1 MQQATELKKQLQSI
15 HRKSYPAY
23 KSLKGSYQFGHYILS
38 IDHVQG
44 DPFASPSHISVHIS
58 RKDAGFPDAYSKNNL
73 TCITLADHLTR
84 QFEQQINHYSFRS
97 KGSGKSGL
105 ISVSHCGQEILS
117 RTACEI
123 TSKGIT
129 ARFFIGFPANG
140 RTINAPELE
149 KILFDFLPA
158 CVENTF
164 FYKNINQE
172 ELEQTIFLAEDQQAI
187 REQLKEKKL
196 VAFVAD
202 GAILPRESGI
212 SSRPMKHSVP
222 FISPESLRITMNL
235 PHKGKIIGMGI
246 PQGITLIVGGGY
258 HGKSTLL
265 NALELGVYI
274 VFQQRMPVEVRL
286 RLPVLLREWKPEAK
300 FFFWMKILLPP
311 TLWCGIRSCRKSSP
325 VKRNRSLHF
334 SNGHRSCI
342 QLPEF
347 LRFWLPE
354 VPVHFST
361 LQTQLSRWTAIVLW
375 ISHAKSKKSVENIL

>member
-84 QFEQQINHYSFRS
+84 QFEQQINHYSFRA

-105 ISVSHCGQEILS
+105 ISISHCGQEILS

-140 RTINAPELE
+140 HTINAPELE

-187 REQLKEKKL
+187 REQLKEKNWWHL
-196 VAFVAD
+196 LQMV
-202 GAILPRESGI
+202 LYS
-212 SSRPMKHSVP
+212 
-222 FISPESLRITMNL
+222 
-235 PHKGKIIGMGI
+235 
-246 PQGITLIVGGGY
+246 
-258 HGKSTLL
+258 HGK
-265 NALELGVYI
+265 V
-274 VFQQRMPVEVRL
+274 VFPPVR
-286 RLPVLLREWKPEAK
+286 
-300 FFFWMKILLPP
+300 
-311 TLWCGIRSCRKSSP
+311 
-325 VKRNRSLHF
+325 
-334 SNGHRSCI
+334 
-342 QLPEF
+342 
-347 LRFWLPE
+347 
-354 VPVHFST
+354 
-361 LQTQLSRWTAIVLW
+361 
-375 ISHAKSKKSVENIL
+375 

>member
-84 QFEQQINHYSFRS
+84 QFEQQINHYSFRA

-123 TSKGIT
+123 TSEGIT

-172 ELEQTIFLAEDQQAI
+172 ELEQTIFLA
-187 REQLKEKKL
+187 
-196 VAFVAD
+196 
-202 GAILPRESGI
+202 
-212 SSRPMKHSVP
+212 
-222 FISPESLRITMNL
+222 
-235 PHKGKIIGMGI
+235 
-246 PQGITLIVGGGY
+246 
-258 HGKSTLL
+258 
-265 NALELGVYI
+265 
-274 VFQQRMPVEVRL
+274 
-286 RLPVLLREWKPEAK
+286 
-300 FFFWMKILLPP
+300 
-311 TLWCGIRSCRKSSP
+311 
-325 VKRNRSLHF
+325 
-334 SNGHRSCI
+334 
-342 QLPEF
+342 
-347 LRFWLPE
+347 
-354 VPVHFST
+354 
-361 LQTQLSRWTAIVLW
+361 
-375 ISHAKSKKSVENIL
+375 

>member
-23 KSLKGSYQFGHYILS
+23 KSLKGSYQFGTYILG

-84 QFEQQINHYSFRS
+84 QFEQQINHYSFRA

-164 FYKNINQE
+164 FYKNIN
-172 ELEQTIFLAEDQQAI
+172 
-187 REQLKEKKL
+187 
-196 VAFVAD
+196 
-202 GAILPRESGI
+202 
-212 SSRPMKHSVP
+212 
-222 FISPESLRITMNL
+222 
-235 PHKGKIIGMGI
+235 
-246 PQGITLIVGGGY
+246 
-258 HGKSTLL
+258 
-265 NALELGVYI
+265 
-274 VFQQRMPVEVRL
+274 
-286 RLPVLLREWKPEAK
+286 
-300 FFFWMKILLPP
+300 
-311 TLWCGIRSCRKSSP
+311 
-325 VKRNRSLHF
+325 HF
-334 SNGHRSCI
+334 SRRRSTGNPGTVERKKTGGICCRWCYTPTGKWYF
-342 QLPEF
+342 LPSDEAF
-347 LRFWLPE
+347 C
-354 VPVHFST
+354 PVYFSRIAPCNYE
-361 LQTQLSRWTAIVLW
+361 SSA
-375 ISHAKSKKSVENIL
+375 